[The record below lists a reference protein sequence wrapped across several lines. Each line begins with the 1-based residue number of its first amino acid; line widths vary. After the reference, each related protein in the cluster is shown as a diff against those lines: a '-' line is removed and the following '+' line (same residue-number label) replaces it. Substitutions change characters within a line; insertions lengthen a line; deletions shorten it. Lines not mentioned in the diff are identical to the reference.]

1 MAADARVG
9 DTGRPPTRARIAG
22 LLFIGDAGFGITM
35 PFALAHLART
45 GELPMT
51 PFGFRAFAGPF
62 ERLGP
67 GPFAALG
74 WALVGV
80 CALEVV
86 AGVWLW
92 RGQRRGAL
100 LGLATTPAALAL
112 GSGFALPLL
121 LIPAPI
127 RAGLAAAAR
136 QRLR

>member
-1 MAADARVG
+1 MTADVREGGSGGVPA
-9 DTGRPPTRARIAG
+9 RARIAG
-22 LLFIGDAGFGITM
+22 LLFIGDAGFGLTM

-67 GPFAALG
+67 GPFTALG
-74 WALVGV
+74 VALVGV
-80 CALEVV
+80 CALEVL
-86 AGVWLW
+86 AGIWLW

-100 LGLATTPAALAL
+100 LGLATTPAALVL
-112 GSGFALPLL
+112 GSGFALPFL

-127 RAGLAAAAR
+127 RAGLAAAER
-136 QRLR
+136 RRLR